1 MIESDFHVFF
11 FFQRDGNHQL
21 DALVALVALVAEP

>member
-1 MIESDFHVFF
+1 MIESDFHVF

-21 DALVALVALVAEP
+21 DALVARVALVAEP